1 MSERRTKL
9 GRRKE
14 GSERS
19 SSSNEV
25 ATNCS
30 RLTVNYAVAELSS
43 VSVCELW
50 WLAAQACVCVCASI
64 SFCIEQRVDSVVVH
78 FVVVVAVASVVRR
91 DRIKCNKDSSFEMQ
105 LNATAAAKPHETQL
119 VKLHAQRTF
128 VSRVRPRRGRHVD
141 GPRNW
146 PQCQIGARWLHNFIM
161 TAKLRDSMTVPC
173 PCVWHLV
180 PSSCAPSCSRA
191 WSLSGRPVDPQ
202 LVQDTVRFFASLRLI
217 SQTVNCT

>member
-161 TAKLRDSMTVPC
+161 TAKLRDSMTVPWPVC
-173 PCVWHLV
+173 LA
-180 PSSCAPSCSRA
+180 SCALNLCPFLFEGVVFVWSASRPA
-191 WSLSGRPVDPQ
+191 TCTGHGAFL
-202 LVQDTVRFFASLRLI
+202 RFA
-217 SQTVNCT
+217 